1 MIVVTFSTKL
11 RADADV
17 NEYNRW
23 AERMYELVQQNPGF
37 ISIASYP
44 EPDGGELTIARFAS
58 AEALEAWRTHP
69 EHRQAQQLG
78 RSTFYES
85 YWIQVCTTV
94 RDYEFHQDSGVTQR
108 EL

>member
-11 RADADV
+11 RADADL
-17 NEYNRW
+17 NEYGQV
-23 AERMYELVQQNPGF
+23 AEHMYELVQQIPGF
-37 ISIASYP
+37 ISIGSYP

-58 AEALEAWRTHP
+58 EDALEAWRTHP

-78 RSTFYES
+78 RNKFYES
-85 YWIQVCTTV
+85 YWIQVCKTV

-108 EL
+108 EV